1 MKVGEKAGRC
11 ELGKRFKERR
21 DVNDKLQTWTTNCL
35 ANMAP
40 HGQGRFIQPPSL
52 SFGEGKMAIEGLELW
67 FRDLQY
73 ER

>member
-1 MKVGEKAGRC
+1 MEITSDLDDSFAPGMWEAVHRMKVGEK
-11 ELGKRFKERR
+11 
-21 DVNDKLQTWTTNCL
+21 
-35 ANMAP
+35 
-40 HGQGRFIQPPSL
+40 GRFIQPPSL